1 MKLHFYSAQK
11 WGYFYLTTP
20 TFLLGMLFRRRI
32 REIGS
37 LPRGIRFEPVDNV
50 YVLVTQGGEILGGVS
65 FDGHRPCDAKY
76 TTASGE
82 SYRMRW
88 EERPSKTV
96 VHLDGENVSATLK
109 LPKCIVRINGKKYKL
124 KRQCPTEVSFYFM
137 NRHGGA
143 IRFYR
148 SSFSRRE
155 YLMEYD
161 PRGIPEE
168 HILIIGA
175 LGIFWAICSAEK

>member
-1 MKLHFYSAQK
+1 
-11 WGYFYLTTP
+11 
-20 TFLLGMLFRRRI
+20 
-32 REIGS
+32 
-37 LPRGIRFEPVDNV
+37 
-50 YVLVTQGGEILGGVS
+50 
-65 FDGHRPCDAKY
+65 
-76 TTASGE
+76 
-82 SYRMRW
+82 MRW

-124 KRQCPTEVSFYFM
+124 KRQCLTEVSFYFM

-168 HILIIGA
+168 HIFIEAVYSGRSA
-175 LGIFWAICSAEK
+175 LRKNETEDLSSILSALRL